1 MLISLSHSTLR
12 PNPPAPIPRM
22 MYEKPYDHSEND
34 YVLFNFERKSLTHS
48 ISKCNN
54 DQKNAADAIFDAG
67 TVTN

>member
-1 MLISLSHSTLR
+1 
-12 PNPPAPIPRM
+12 M

-67 TVTN
+67 TVTNWYSIKLNSRTYLASVSLNIE